1 MSIFEGVIL
10 RGNRIVVPQSLRKQI
25 LSLAHETHQGI
36 VKTKQFPRTRFFWP
50 GMDDATEKMIKHCQS
65 CVVNQPL
72 NKYTPLQPTPLPRGP
87 WVKGVVDLVGPVD
100 GKFML
105 TYMDYYSSH
114 PEAYILK
121 EITSREVIKAL
132 TDIFARFRFPEELVS
147 DNGKQF
153 ISEEFK
159 AFLKSCGI
167 RHMRVCPYYAR
178 SNGKLE
184 RFHWYLKKIFGA
196 VISEGKSWQKE
207 LPNILMT
214 YRASPQQISGKSPS
228 MLLFNHEIRT
238 KVPHIESN
246 SNTAASALDRDHRSK
261 CSLYQAKLKDYHDT
275 KQHVSPHNFRV
286 GNVVSC
292 GNMKPKKLNS
302 KFSLAK
308 HVNIARDTFSLI
320 NGDTGTT
327 LVRNAKYLKHAP
339 SESIDDDGEV
349 KISTNYK
356 ESNNSSDFSSKAS
369 DACDNTKPSGH
380 VDEQASQNEQVI
392 TTRS

>member
-87 WVKGVVDLVGPVD
+87 WVKGAVDLVGPVD

-147 DNGKQF
+147 DNGK
-153 ISEEFK
+153 
-159 AFLKSCGI
+159 
-167 RHMRVCPYYAR
+167 
-178 SNGKLE
+178 
-184 RFHWYLKKIFGA
+184 
-196 VISEGKSWQKE
+196 
-207 LPNILMT
+207 
-214 YRASPQQISGKSPS
+214 
-228 MLLFNHEIRT
+228 
-238 KVPHIESN
+238 
-246 SNTAASALDRDHRSK
+246 
-261 CSLYQAKLKDYHDT
+261 
-275 KQHVSPHNFRV
+275 
-286 GNVVSC
+286 
-292 GNMKPKKLNS
+292 
-302 KFSLAK
+302 
-308 HVNIARDTFSLI
+308 
-320 NGDTGTT
+320 
-327 LVRNAKYLKHAP
+327 
-339 SESIDDDGEV
+339 
-349 KISTNYK
+349 
-356 ESNNSSDFSSKAS
+356 
-369 DACDNTKPSGH
+369 
-380 VDEQASQNEQVI
+380 
-392 TTRS
+392 